1 MARRPAPLLEGPK
14 HDMAVLAKTSE
25 TLLGRSD
32 PDPVEIVNR
41 AGRAN
46 FLLVCEHAGRLIPRA
61 LGDLGLPA
69 PEMSRHIASDIGAEG
84 LSRKLSARL
93 DAPLLMQRYS
103 RLVIDCNRPLGASDC
118 IPEVSDGT
126 AVPANFGLSQAE
138 RLRRYGEIHR
148 PFHDAIGA
156 MLDARQR
163 LGRRTIL
170 VAVHSFT
177 PRLAGIDRPWLLG
190 LLHNRDSRFARRMM
204 DAVVRNNPQVVADH
218 NQPYTVDDL
227 SDFTIPVHGERRKLP
242 HVLIEVRNDMI
253 SDEPG
258 QERWAHLLA
267 EALETAARSTAG
279 ESQLHGV

>member
-1 MARRPAPLLEGPK
+1 
-14 HDMAVLAKTSE
+14 MAVLATTSE
-25 TLLGRSD
+25 ALLGSSD
-32 PDPVEIVNR
+32 PDPVDLVNG
-41 AGRAN
+41 AGRAD
-46 FLLVCEHAGRLIPRA
+46 FLLVCEHAGRLIPAA

-69 PEMSRHIASDIGAEG
+69 AEINRHIASDIGAEG

-93 DAPLLMQRYS
+93 DAPLVMQRYS
-103 RLVIDCNRPLGASDC
+103 RLVIDCNRPLNAPDC

-126 AVPANFGLSQAE
+126 AVPANSRLSQAE
-138 RLRRYGEIHR
+138 RRRRYDEIHR
-148 PFHDAIGA
+148 PFHDATGA
-156 MLDARQR
+156 LLDVRQR
-163 LGRRTIL
+163 AGRRMIL

-204 DAVVRNNPQVVADH
+204 DAFVSANPQVVAGH

-242 HVLIEVRNDMI
+242 HVLIEVRNDQI

-267 EALETAARSTAG
+267 DALETAARSTAG
-279 ESQLHGV
+279 ERQLHGV